1 MPNSTIREGFLKLF
15 AQTGDCAWAVDAGQ
29 RIVFWNRPAEE
40 LLGYAAETAKGQFC
54 YQLLAGQNLEGMPFC
69 RAGCSII
76 EAMRHADP
84 VRGFDLLVRHRDG
97 KAIRGCVSFILIPTA
112 PDDYKLAAV
121 VHLFRPLEEA
131 SEEPLHLRIYLLGS
145 TTVWRNDGSQVDGL
159 PWRRAKVRALLA
171 YLALQ
176 RGQAVHRET
185 LIETLWPDLNYLAAL
200 HNLNTTVY
208 HLRLGLDP
216 ALEHGNESSYI
227 HYEGDCYS
235 LNGGARHWL
244 DIDAFET
251 GIAQARRQS
260 NPDQA
265 IRLYWDALALY
276 RGDLLADLGH
286 AGMWCRGERVRLRE
300 LYLNVL
306 QELGVLREQRQ
317 DYTRASEVYLK
328 ALATDPC
335 RESVCQQLMRLSI
348 RRGDRA
354 TAVTHYRVLAEA
366 LQRELEVTP
375 SHETRL
381 LYEQALSNS

>member
-1 MPNSTIREGFLKLF
+1 MVEPLRFLSR
-15 AQTGDCAWAVDAGQ
+15 AGDGVWAVDTDQ
-29 RIVFWNRPAEE
+29 RIILWNHAAED
-40 LLGYAAETAKGQFC
+40 LLGYTAEDAIGQFC
-54 YQLLAGQNLEGMPFC
+54 YQLLAGRGMAGETAC
-69 RAGCSII
+69 RPGCAVIEHVRQGKSPRGYDLWVRRHNGQVLPISVSIVVI
-76 EAMRHADP
+76 QMPEADKS
-84 VRGFDLLVRHRDG
+84 V
-97 KAIRGCVSFILIPTA
+97 AIVHIFR
-112 PDDYKLAAV
+112 KL
-121 VHLFRPLEEA
+121 RTTTY
-131 SEEPLHLRIYLLGS
+131 EPLPLCICLLGN
-145 TTVWRNDGSQVDGL
+145 TAVWRNDGSQVGGL
-159 PWRRAKVRALLA
+159 HWRRAKVRALLA

-216 ALEHGNESSYI
+216 ALEHGNESCYI

-244 DIDAFET
+244 DVDAFEIE
-251 GIAQARRQS
+251 IAQARRQS
-260 NPDQA
+260 NSDQA

-286 AGMWCRGERVRLRE
+286 AGAWCQGERHRLRE
-300 LYLNVL
+300 LYLNAL

-375 SHETRL
+375 SHETRMI
-381 LYEQALSNS
+381 YEEAIRST